1 MSDFDPML
9 TWVFAAKS
17 SSTPFPI
24 PQRRAAIVQFRE
36 IYFSAP
42 RGEGMLRR
50 DFINAVAASAWSWP
64 LAAPTKFDLIPPKS
78 CSRQM
83 RRSDETA

>member
-1 MSDFDPML
+1 
-9 TWVFAAKS
+9 
-17 SSTPFPI
+17 
-24 PQRRAAIVQFRE
+24 
-36 IYFSAP
+36 
-42 RGEGMLRR
+42 MLRR

-83 RRSDETA
+83 R